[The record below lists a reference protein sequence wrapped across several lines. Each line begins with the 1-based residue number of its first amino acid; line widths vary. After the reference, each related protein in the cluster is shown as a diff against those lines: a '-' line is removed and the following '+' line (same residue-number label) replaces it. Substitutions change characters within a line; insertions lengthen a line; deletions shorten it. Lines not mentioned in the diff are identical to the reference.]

1 MDLNQLKTDAGHI
14 RDASAANENTAFRVG
29 SWLVSLIEWLTNTS
43 VEAVI
48 TSISKETTADGIVL
62 TINHQKADGETFAST
77 FTLPLADATT
87 PGLLSPEML
96 EKLSSAS
103 TGVNGLK
110 SANIL
115 MGQRVSTLENTLDEL
130 SNKTAEF
137 TTHIQTSDNSFTGL
151 HRELSQMYDFLNRV
165 DNAQDNVNAR
175 ISAAEKSVSDITTVV
190 TTHIQDSDNYF
201 TNVNNRVDSLTEVA
215 STLESNQERDYTD
228 LNDRLTV
235 VENAGNTPETYV
247 LNFTIADGTNTGA
260 FEESNYRSL
269 REAIE
274 AGKLIVIAGG
284 ATRATATSQAMDSD
298 YVVIRYSTPRIG
310 SDNKSITISFY
321 ELKFSA
327 DQYSTKAIHKT
338 LT

>member
-1 MDLNQLKTDAGHI
+1 
-14 RDASAANENTAFRVG
+14 
-29 SWLVSLIEWLTNTS
+29 
-43 VEAVI
+43 
-48 TSISKETTADGIVL
+48 
-62 TINHQKADGETFAST
+62 
-77 FTLPLADATT
+77 
-87 PGLLSPEML
+87 
-96 EKLSSAS
+96 
-103 TGVNGLK
+103 
-110 SANIL
+110 

-130 SNKTAEF
+130 SNKTVEF
-137 TTHIQTSDNSFTGL
+137 TTHIQASDSSFAGL
-151 HRELSQMYDFLNRV
+151 HRELNQLYDFLSRV

-175 ISAAEKSVSDITTVV
+175 ISVAEKSVSDITTVV

-201 TNVNNRVDSLTEVA
+201 TNVNSRVDSLTEFT
-215 STLESNQERDYTD
+215 STLESNQERDYTY

-260 FEESNYRSL
+260 FEESKYRAL
-269 REAIE
+269 RTAIE

-284 ATRATATSQAMDSD
+284 ATRTTATSLAMDSD